1 MMPIRILLADD
12 HHMIRQGLRVLLE
25 REPDFSVVGEA
36 TDGHEALALTDKLN
50 PNIVVMD
57 VCMPTLN
64 GVDATRKIH
73 ADHPNIRVV
82 VLSAYSERNRVAEAL
97 FAGACGYLL
106 KSSAFEELITAVRTV
121 ISGKTY
127 LGSGV
132 SNAALDQ
139 DLAKSNGH
147 GALSGREREVLQL
160 LAEGK
165 AMKEAAVAL
174 HVSVKTIETHRRSIM
189 EKLELYS
196 IAELTKHAI
205 REGLT
210 TLDG

>member
-1 MMPIRILLADD
+1 
-12 HHMIRQGLRVLLE
+12 MIRQGLRVLLE
-25 REPDFSVVGEA
+25 REEDFSVVGEA
-36 TDGHEALALTDKLN
+36 TNGREALELTDKLH

-57 VCMPTLN
+57 LCMPTLN

-73 ADHPNIRVV
+73 AEHPEIRVV
-82 VLSAYSERNRVAEAL
+82 ILSAYSERNRVAEAL
-97 FAGACGYLL
+97 LAGACGYLL
-106 KSSAFEELITAVRTV
+106 KSSAFEELVTAVRTV
-121 ISGKTY
+121 TSGKTY
-127 LGSGV
+127 IGSGV
-132 SNAALDQ
+132 SGVTLDHGA
-139 DLAKSNGH
+139 DGHNGH
-147 GALSGREREVLQL
+147 APLSGREREVLQL

-165 AMKEAAVAL
+165 AMKEAAIAL

-189 EKLELYS
+189 EKLDLYS

>member
-1 MMPIRILLADD
+1 
-12 HHMIRQGLRVLLE
+12 MIRQGLRVLLE

-36 TDGHEALALTDKLN
+36 TDGRDAVQLTDELH
-50 PNIVVMD
+50 PHLVVMD

-64 GVDATRKIH
+64 GIDATRKIK
-73 ADHPNIRVV
+73 AEHPSIRIVI
-82 VLSAYSERNRVAEAL
+82 LSAYSERNRVAEAL
-97 FAGACGYLL
+97 LSGACGYLL

-121 ISGKTY
+121 MSGKNF

-132 SNAALDQ
+132 SDATYDHGLTDP
-139 DLAKSNGH
+139 NGH
-147 GALSGREREVLQL
+147 HPLSGREREVLQL

-189 EKLELYS
+189 EKLDLYS

-210 TLDG
+210 TLEG